1 MNMITTTYKDPD
13 LDGYGC
19 AMAYAELLRAT
30 GKDAQAHIWGTP
42 HIEVQWL
49 ISEFDLPLANGPT
62 EDTDADVILLD
73 ASYSKDLPEP
83 LRVERVTEI
92 IDHRVASH
100 LDAFTNSTNQIE
112 LIGAAA
118 TLVAERFK
126 KQKIEPSK
134 ESALYLLGGILS
146 NTQNFSGIS
155 TDRDKKMADWLW
167 SISKAPQDLAMQM
180 FKAKSD
186 LSGERL
192 RDTLFGDLKTM
203 SIHGNTVAIGQLEI
217 IGISKLIS
225 ERKDELTSALTE
237 IQVQEKSDYTFI
249 NMKDLDTNISTI
261 LCNDDKTAKLLSTIP
276 DANSSDLIIT
286 SPTMTLRKQMSKW
299 LRDRLEHN

>member
-237 IQVQEKSDYTFI
+237 IQVQEKSDYT
-249 NMKDLDTNISTI
+249 
-261 LCNDDKTAKLLSTIP
+261 
-276 DANSSDLIIT
+276 
-286 SPTMTLRKQMSKW
+286 
-299 LRDRLEHN
+299 